1 MTADVDKPQI
11 SILNLSDDPIV
22 MGLKQLY
29 DTVIDEPVPAEFLE
43 LLRQID
49 SSRGIQES
57 QDTSQQTAA
66 TDSNVA
72 GLKT

>member
-43 LLRQID
+43 L
-49 SSRGIQES
+49 
-57 QDTSQQTAA
+57 
-66 TDSNVA
+66 
-72 GLKT
+72 

>member
-29 DTVIDEPVPAEFLE
+29 DTVVDVPAELLE